1 MTDMRGRP
9 NHINDALAQ
18 MHPNYWY
25 TYTDNRNQV
34 YANLRLTPKIG
45 VGGELV
51 DNPVTELPTEEVVNA
66 KLKEMQDEYD
76 DANKPYKLD
85 RVHTY
90 PYMGEQ
96 LDLLYHDM
104 LAGKLDTT
112 GEWAKAIKKIK
123 DDNPKL

>member
-25 TYTDNRNQV
+25 VYTSKEQV
-34 YANLRLTPKIG
+34 YANLRLRDKIG

-66 KLKEMQDEYD
+66 KLKEMQDKYD

-85 RVHTY
+85 RIHTY

-96 LDLLYHDM
+96 FDLLYHDM
-104 LAGKLDTT
+104 IAGKLDTT
-112 GEWAKAIKKIK
+112 GEWHKAIKKIK
-123 DDNPKL
+123 DDNPKV